1 MSLQDIM
8 KDLENFDPAKDK
20 VQTFSGLPTGNYKV
34 ALESVAYQIPNTDQ
48 NFNPYNKI
56 VFEVLD
62 GDYAGRKE
70 NMQLGFEEKTPSGK
84 PVPDFALDKN
94 ARTLIK
100 LYYVLGIKFTLEAS
114 EFVDGN
120 KIVDQL
126 TPAVGTKLLL
136 NLNIRPNKKNP
147 DYPYRNYDF
156 DKIEESEP
164 VAATTEPAKETKE
177 ESPIKDTTKDDVD
190 DDDLPF

>member
-8 KDLENFDPAKDK
+8 KDLESFDPAKDK

-34 ALESVAYQIPNTDQ
+34 ALEGVAYQIPNTDQ

-136 NLNIRPNKKNP
+136 NLNVRPNKKNP

-164 VAATTEPAKETKE
+164 AAAVTEPAKETKE

>member
-8 KDLENFDPAKDK
+8 KDLESFDPAKDK
-20 VQTFSGLPTGNYKV
+20 VQTFQGLPTGNYKV

-48 NFNPYNKI
+48 NFNPYNKV

-114 EFVDGN
+114 ELVDGN

-136 NLNIRPNKKNP
+136 NLNVRPNKKNP

-156 DKIEESEP
+156 DKIEESE
-164 VAATTEPAKETKE
+164 TEPAAKEMKE

>member
-1 MSLQDIM
+1 EIKMSLQDIM

-136 NLNIRPNKKNP
+136 NLNVRPNKKNP

-164 VAATTEPAKETKE
+164 AAAKETKE

-190 DDDLPF
+190 NDDLPF

>member
-8 KDLENFDPAKDK
+8 KDLESFDPAKDK

-136 NLNIRPNKKNP
+136 NLNVRPNKKNP

-164 VAATTEPAKETKE
+164 VATPVAAKETKE

-190 DDDLPF
+190 NDDLPF

>member
-136 NLNIRPNKKNP
+136 NLNVRPNKKNP

-164 VAATTEPAKETKE
+164 AAKETKE

-190 DDDLPF
+190 D

>member
-8 KDLENFDPAKDK
+8 KDLESFDPAKDK
-20 VQTFSGLPTGNYKV
+20 VQTFSGFPTGNYKV

-136 NLNIRPNKKNP
+136 NLNVRPNKKNP

-164 VAATTEPAKETKE
+164 AAAKETKE

-190 DDDLPF
+190 NDDLPF